1 MDTKLILL
9 CMFGFL
15 AQFIDSIA
23 GGGGLISIPALMT
36 FGIPPHFALGTNK
49 FGAMFGT
56 VSSTIGFIKSKKV
69 HTPLLKYLVPC
80 AAIGA
85 VLGVNTVLLINQKYL
100 NGLVLILL
108 FIVSIYTIVKKD
120 MGDED
125 KFTGIDR
132 RNIIIGCVIAFILGF
147 YDGFF
152 GPGTGAFLI
161 FAFINFLGFDFLH
174 SCGNAK
180 VLNMVSAITSFIV
193 FAINGKII
201 YSVGIP
207 FAISMILGAVV
218 GTRVAIQN
226 GKRLIKPIFILI
238 SVSFIIKLSMELIR

>member
-23 GGGGLISIPALMT
+23 GGGGLISIPALMA
-36 FGIPPHFALGTNK
+36 FGISPHFALGTNK

-56 VSSTIGFIKSKKV
+56 VSSTIGFVKSKKV
-69 HTPLLKYLVPC
+69 HIPMLKYLVPC

-85 VLGVNTVLLINQKYL
+85 ALGVNTVLMINQKYL

-108 FIVSIYTIVKKD
+108 FTVSIYTIFKKD

-125 KFTGIDR
+125 RFSGMNR
-132 RNIIIGCVIAFILGF
+132 RNIVIGCIIAFTLGF

-152 GPGTGAFLI
+152 GPGTGSFLI
-161 FAFINFLGFDFLH
+161 FSFITFLGFDFLY

-180 VLNMVSAITSFIV
+180 VLNTVSAITSFIV
-193 FAINGKII
+193 FAINDKII

-207 FAISMILGAVV
+207 FAISMILGAIV
-218 GTRVAIQN
+218 GTKMAIQN

-238 SVSFIIKLSMELIR
+238 SVSFIIKLSLNIIG